1 MHKKLIKQ
9 LVKNEKQEDMEY
21 LEYLLDTMICELKEL
36 NKTKYDE
43 IEFELYRRVYG
54 DHLNEDLAKKWV
66 AKMKNKDGTTG
77 EHWSFEQ
84 TSQYA
89 GSFDK
94 NDWYAVLNMM
104 YSDYYTSK
112 FDTSVY
118 VELAKNWLDD
128 EDVGKGKTLKYYMFV
143 VCD

>member
-54 DHLNEDLAKKWV
+54 DHLNEELAKKWV

-84 TSQYA
+84 TSQYV